1 MIDIVDYIKTK
12 AEAHNW
18 IPIVANASSV
28 QYELNKSDLTTA
40 QNFLYI
46 TLPKIRRG
54 KTGQYYDGDLFFSL
68 EIMLGR
74 KFDPNKS
81 TVSSVAETT
90 EQKYNNRLFE
100 LENELNDFISEI
112 LQCARDLEEFQA
124 AELTPVMNMFSANVD
139 AVTANIDVRA
149 WNQ

>member
-28 QYELNKSDLTTA
+28 QYELSRTDLTTA

-46 TLPKIRRG
+46 TLPEIRRG
-54 KTGQYYDGDLFFSL
+54 KTGQYYDGDLFFSF

-74 KFDPNKS
+74 KFDPNQP
-81 TVSSVAETT
+81 TFSSVAETAG
-90 EQKYNNRLFE
+90 QKYTNRLFE
-100 LENELNDFISEI
+100 LERELNDFITEV
-112 LQCARDLEEFQA
+112 LNCARDLEESTA
-124 AELTPVMNMFSANVD
+124 ATLRPVMNIFSQNID
-139 AVTANIDVRA
+139 AVTANMNIRA